1 MLNTENL
8 AANLCGLLAQQG
20 NKDPAVEWKI
30 LGQER
35 DGSLLV
41 NWVAKRE
48 DGSSGHIGI
57 FDPNNKTFDILNTF
71 PEPRNIIQASVNSSR
86 TLLTYVIKE
95 EPSGAEE
102 MPKYSPFLV
111 EINNAIER
119 EPFGLLAMERSKQ
132 VMVQFLWKKRDNFDK
147 TYRDK
152 FLVMIHEECVLLFTA
167 NIKKI
172 PSADD
177 DGHSSA
183 SLRIDFK
190 HDNWYCDTKEM
201 GSESIVRNFTWCQW
215 DPEIQSLYY
224 IHYKPQTRNTLEKD
238 DEKEDLSP
246 TLSAFQFHDD
256 LPMETVLNIPLNLP
270 KIPITESGAKVI
282 YEDDTIPL
290 RIHDSSLNLVI
301 VSNEIGMLFVC
312 HYYLYMPVKPPEES
326 GKMESVHLAYSVTI
340 LHHGCVI
347 HCVVPGISWEKAKLM
362 KPTFALHGDHHLLV
376 FQADLFAHLLDIGLS
391 HEPCCHIVCPPPI
404 QIPVTHLVPCVK
416 WGSLTFDSATLN
428 LVSMSVSK
436 SQLIEAFRS
445 DTSLDNRLSILHYFA
460 VHSVDMD
467 TVAELIGILM
477 EHPMSLDLVALMKEV
492 LIGGT
497 YAAVKKG
504 LPPEAAALIRY
515 LPLTM
520 SNPLKPIQA
529 KVSDL
534 SVGISHET
542 LYNTNMMLLSSQQR
556 LSPYRTDIWTCLWD
570 RLNENKE
577 PVRFTAEQVVEKL
590 MFSLA
595 CYQPETLSRCT
606 TPMSPSGPKI
616 GADNSFSLTHRSQS
630 TDLPFI
636 ELEECTASKQEHV
649 ISVNLRELSVHLAK
663 YTAKQN
669 IGFRWLK
676 NSYDQAPTYVH
687 TVASMFAAAQY
698 EMSKTLCGIVCRY
711 AGVDAQLETL
721 KGFPLIDSLSSSR
734 QYALYSFLERFCL
747 AAQSLAYPLPQG
759 FSSFFAYLGFRTLS
773 YDMFLQYVQRHVFEL
788 QIDVMKAILQD
799 MDDSPEA
806 LRRKLSLLSMLPRSR
821 ARRLLNKWNHTA
833 SLQIRARD
841 HATNILCGVPV
852 FPRGSQG
859 QLKQNVRHG
868 GSYPE
873 NKETIAPLDTFLDL
887 LTAKAN
893 LNEIDFNLLIDATIS
908 SLEQ

>member
-1 MLNTENL
+1 MLNNENL

-20 NKDPAVEWKI
+20 NRDSAVEWKI

-41 NWVAKRE
+41 NWMSKKD
-48 DGSSGHIGI
+48 DGTKSHIGI
-57 FDPNNKTFDILNTF
+57 FDPNSKTFEILSTF
-71 PEPRNIIQASVNSSR
+71 LEPKNVIQASVNSSR
-86 TLLTYVIKE
+86 TLLVYVLKE
-95 EPSGAEE
+95 E
-102 MPKYSPFLV
+102 SPEPVRYVPYLV
-111 EINNAIER
+111 EINDAKEKK
-119 EPFGLLAMERSKQ
+119 PFGLLAMERSKQ

-152 FLVMIHEECVLLFTA
+152 FLVMIHEECVLLYTA
-167 NIKKI
+167 SIKKI
-172 PSADD
+172 FSAED
-177 DGHSSA
+177 DGHSTA

-190 HDNWYCDTKEM
+190 HDQWFCDTKEL
-201 GSESIVRNFTWCQW
+201 GTESIVRNFTWCHW
-215 DPEIQSLYY
+215 DPEVQSLYY
-224 IHYKPQTRNTLEKD
+224 IHYKPLTRNTLEKD
-238 DEKEDLSP
+238 EEKEDLSP

-270 KIPITESGAKVI
+270 KLPLTEPGTKVI

-326 GKMESVHLAYSVTI
+326 GKMESVHFAYSVTI

-391 HEPCCHIVCPPPI
+391 HEPCCHIVCPSPVP
-404 QIPVTHLVPCVK
+404 IPVTHLVPCVK

-436 SQLIEAFRS
+436 SHLIETFKA
-445 DTSLDNRLSILHYFA
+445 DTSLDNRLSILHYFT
-460 VHSVDMD
+460 VHSADMEV
-467 TVAELIGILM
+467 VAELIGILM
-477 EHPMSLDLVALMKEV
+477 EHPMSLDIVSLMKEV

-497 YAAVKKG
+497 YASVKKG

-529 KVSDL
+529 KVNDL

-577 PVRFTAEQVVEKL
+577 PVRFTPEQVVEKL

-606 TPMSPSGPKI
+606 TPMSPVGPKI
-616 GADNSFSLTHRSQS
+616 GATDVFSLSHRSQS
-630 TDLPFI
+630 TDLPF
-636 ELEECTASKQEHV
+636 
-649 ISVNLRELSVHLAK
+649 NLRELSVHLAK

-669 IGFRWLK
+669 VGFRWLK

-687 TVASMFAAAQY
+687 TVASMYAAAQY
-698 EMSKTLCGIVCRY
+698 EMSKVLCGFVCRF
-711 AGVDAQLETL
+711 AGVDPHMETL
-721 KGFPLIDSLSSSR
+721 KGFPLIDSLSSTR
-734 QYALYSFLERFCL
+734 QYALYSSLERFCL
-747 AAQSLAYPLPQG
+747 SAQSLAYPLPQG
-759 FSSFFAYLGFRTLS
+759 FSSFFAYLGYRTLS

-788 QIDVMKAILQD
+788 QIDVMKAILSD
-799 MDDSPEA
+799 MGDSSEG
-806 LRRKLSLLSMLPRSR
+806 LRRKLNLLSMLPRSR
-821 ARRLLNKWNHTA
+821 ARRLLNKWTHTT

-852 FPRGSQG
+852 YPRGSHG

-868 GSYPE
+868 GIYPDDQ
-873 NKETIAPLDTFLDL
+873 ETIGPLDTFLDL

-908 SLEQ
+908 SLEK